1 MSVWAGDS
9 QGIKHVHMR
18 LPGMAGTVAQLRFE
32 FTQDG
37 SATCLDVGGGP
48 VCGVSV
54 DNLVMRSVHA
64 TAAPVSVS
72 SN

>member
-1 MSVWAGDS
+1 MDTRSHRAVGA
-9 QGIKHVHMR
+9 R
-18 LPGMAGTVAQLRFE
+18 GTLAQLRFE

-37 SATCLDVGGGP
+37 SGTCLDVGGGP
-48 VCGVSV
+48 VCGVSI

-64 TAAPVSVS
+64 TGAPVSLG